1 MSNTVVPIRP
11 KFRIHEMLRGR
22 RTHVYLEQL
31 LESQKLSAHEVNRAA
46 FDKLKKLIRHC
57 WQEVSFYRKLM
68 EQNNIHPEKIQDF
81 KDIKCLP
88 VLEKN
93 IIRKHL
99 DRMVAKSYRKKVF
112 KYNTGGSSGEP
123 LVFYTD
129 RHKEAMHN
137 AHKFRA
143 RTWFGIYPGDRQ
155 VDFWGSPIE
164 LNKMNVLRKWKDR
177 YWLNHVLLSAFDLT
191 EQSLHNYVQFLL
203 SFKPKLIYGYPSV
216 IARVAQFVKDQQIEL
231 QGYRPQLIVC
241 TSEMLYPHQRELL
254 QQVFESRVANEYGSR
269 DGGLIAH
276 ECPEGKMHIMA
287 EHVYIEVVNQDQDG
301 IGDILVTN
309 LDAYGMPFIR
319 YKIGDRG
326 KLAENGSCSC
336 GLPYPILEK
345 IAGRSNDFLIGKNGK
360 RIHSLAPIYVLRD
373 NRKLKQFKLL
383 QKDYD
388 QLELQIVPAE
398 PLSKVET
405 QEIVQKM
412 NRIFGRRMNVQFRF
426 LDTIPP
432 EKSGKYRYVVC
443 EIPEAEN

>member
-1 MSNTVVPIRP
+1 MHKTLFSL
-11 KFRIHEMLRGR
+11 HEFIRGR
-22 RTHVYLEQL
+22 KTHIFLNQL
-31 LESQKLSAHEVNRAA
+31 IKAQNLTPAEIHLCQFK
-46 FDKLKKLIRHC
+46 KLKELLAHC
-57 WQEVSFYRKLM
+57 WQKVSFYQEVMIQCGFRPDEMREFGDFAKLPILDKATIREHL
-68 EQNNIHPEKIQDF
+68 EQ
-81 KDIKCLP
+81 
-88 VLEKN
+88 
-93 IIRKHL
+93 
-99 DRMVAKSYRKKVF
+99 MVARNYQNKVF
-112 KYNTGGSSGEP
+112 RYNTGGSSGEP

-398 PLSKVET
+398 PLSEVET